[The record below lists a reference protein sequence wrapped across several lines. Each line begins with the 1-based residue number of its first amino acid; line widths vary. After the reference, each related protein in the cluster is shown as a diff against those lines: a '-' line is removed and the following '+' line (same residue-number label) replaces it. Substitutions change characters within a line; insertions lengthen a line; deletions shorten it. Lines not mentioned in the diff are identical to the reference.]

1 MVNALPQR
9 PDSISHHQFSAVYG
23 VQGEAYLVCIRGL
36 SMHQASPEAVVTAK
50 RATLGLRYAAYKTY
64 GWLI

>member
-1 MVNALPQR
+1 MVNPLPQS
-9 PDSISHHQFSAVYG
+9 PDSISHHQFSVYG
-23 VQGEAYLVCIRGL
+23 DQRETYLVCIRGL